1 MMQSAKVF
9 FLCVSYWKAFLNREK
24 LMGVL
29 PREDE
34 DDDKRVGDNDTEPM
48 TGVTDLGRTCMT
60 LVVCQQFFSVQSP
73 SDACSTNEPS
83 EKMLSSTLMILTYSS
98 RTNKLKEID
107 FQPVTCHYT
116 IIRRK
121 SDEQIRINT
130 SVYKLVPSLC
140 LDNLNSGRFLLAC

>member
-1 MMQSAKVF
+1 MTKAYFNFYNIAGAPNSHDAICGGV

-24 LMGVL
+24 VMGVL

-73 SDACSTNEPS
+73 SDACSTNATS

-98 RTNKLKEID
+98 RTNLLKEID

-121 SDEQIRINT
+121 SELTNPDQHLR
-130 SVYKLVPSLC
+130 L
-140 LDNLNSGRFLLAC
+140 